1 LKTGVIG
8 FIGSKNIGDYIQTK
22 AVIDILNNKKIKIL
36 DREKLNSYSDEEIKT
51 IINGWYM
58 QNPKNWPPSKSIFP
72 LFISFHINPMAQP
85 IMLSDKSLEYLKNYE
100 PIGCRDNFTREV
112 LSKKGIKAYYSSCV
126 TTTFR
131 RENYLESSNNPDG
144 ILIIGP
150 FDRLKPEIN
159 KNSFFHLAI
168 SLIKYPF
175 KAIKY
180 HFNLNKLNKYL
191 KKFST
196 TIKSHDQITESKIK
210 THEHGL
216 KLATEM
222 LKKIAGSEILITS
235 RIHSAIPAAA
245 MGLKVIF
252 IDEGLN
258 HINHQSRIKD
268 LKNFFQCVS
277 LKEFFMINL
286 DDVRK
291 RSDHLS
297 FAKNLKKNIKTFIE
311 E

>member
-1 LKTGVIG
+1 MKTGVIG

-36 DREKLNSYSDEEIKT
+36 DRESLNSYNDEDIKT
-51 IINGWYM
+51 IINGWFM

-72 LFISFHINPMAQP
+72 LFISFHINPMVQS
-85 IMLSDKSLEYLKNYE
+85 IMLSDSSLEYLKNYE
-100 PIGCRDNFTREV
+100 PIGCRDNFTREA

-126 TTTFR
+126 TTTFK
-131 RENYLESSNNPDG
+131 RENYLKPSESPDG

-150 FDRLKPEIN
+150 FDRLKPKIN
-159 KNSFFHLAI
+159 KTSFFHLAI
-168 SLIKYPF
+168 SLIKYPI
-175 KAIKY
+175 KEIKY
-180 HFNLNKLNKYL
+180 HFKLNKLNKYL
-191 KKFST
+191 KKYSN
-196 TIKSHDQITESKIK
+196 TIKNYDQIIESKIK

-222 LKKIAGSEILITS
+222 LKKIAESEILITS

-277 LKEFFMINL
+277 FKEFFMINL

-291 RSDHLS
+291 SSDHLS